1 MKTKWVPTG
10 LAALLLSS
18 AACQFTS
25 LAQHDTPGGYTT
37 ASVTNNEVVAAANF
51 AIKAQQSTMQEK
63 KDLDPPNLE
72 LVKILQA
79 EQQVVAGANYRLKL
93 KVKLNGKT
101 TTAEAIVWWQAWR
114 KPDPYQLTSWT
125 WQESAGQ
132 TK

>member
-18 AACQFTS
+18 AACQITS
-25 LAQHDTPGGYTT
+25 LAQHNTPGGYTT

-51 AIKAQQSTMQEK
+51 AIKAQQSTVQEK

>member
-18 AACQFTS
+18 AACQITS

-51 AIKAQQSTMQEK
+51 AIKAQQSTVQEK

-125 WQESAGQ
+125 WQESVGQ

>member
-18 AACQFTS
+18 AACQITS
-25 LAQHDTPGGYTT
+25 LAQHNTPGGYTT

>member
-18 AACQFTS
+18 AACQITS

-51 AIKAQQSTMQEK
+51 AIKAQQSTMKEK

>member
-18 AACQFTS
+18 AACQITS

-125 WQESAGQ
+125 WQESVGQ